1 MLYTKGNRI
10 LRTVVCCVSLLLCVE
25 TSAQLQSYKLDFTL
39 SKKKFADTIRIKYE
53 NGQVLV
59 PVDIDGKRYQFLL
72 DTGASQGSIF
82 HDTKIKSSEA
92 FGQIRS
98 SDGNNNKDTLQMV
111 RIPRVTIGTLSIKN
125 YRAMVLR
132 HSRLRNANCDGIL
145 GFDLVKKGLLMKIDV
160 RNGLLILTDLKHHFD
175 ADRGNLLKFKKG
187 LQTPYIEV
195 TPFMGYSE
203 QALFDTGS
211 KLFYSINREQFK
223 KNEHKMVNR
232 AQIEGRSF
240 GCVTIGHMG
249 AEAMDEVVLLSL
261 ESLCVGNFL
270 LKDVHVFTSQTKS
283 HLGAGILKYC
293 AVTFNPFKGT
303 VNFEPYDGVKSCVV
317 GNKQIEISIVPNKGG
332 RPMVGFVWE
341 KSEYY
346 KAGFRTGDIL
356 VAVDG
361 KPLNSIEDYKQ
372 FLSRHIKNQF
382 YTFTVNDKNGRR
394 RIIKSR
400 W

>member
-1 MLYTKGNRI
+1 
-10 LRTVVCCVSLLLCVE
+10 
-25 TSAQLQSYKLDFTL
+25 
-39 SKKKFADTIRIKYE
+39 
-53 NGQVLV
+53 
-59 PVDIDGKRYQFLL
+59 
-72 DTGASQGSIF
+72 
-82 HDTKIKSSEA
+82 
-92 FGQIRS
+92 
-98 SDGNNNKDTLQMV
+98 
-111 RIPRVTIGTLSIKN
+111 
-125 YRAMVLR
+125 
-132 HSRLRNANCDGIL
+132 L

-249 AEAMDEVVLLSL
+249 AETMDEVVLLSL

-293 AVTFNPFKGT
+293 SVTFNPYKGT
-303 VNFEPYDGVKSCVV
+303 VNFDPYDGVKSCVV
-317 GNKQIEISIVPNKGG
+317 GNKQIEKSIVPTKGG

-361 KPLNSIEDYKQ
+361 RPLNSMEDYKQ
-372 FLSRHIKNQF
+372 FQSRHIKNQF